1 MNETLR
7 NEAPRRLRLAM
18 IGGGQGALI
27 GGVHRIAA
35 RMDAR
40 FELIAG
46 AFSSQPERNQATARE
61 LGVDEARCYS
71 DYQALLSGEAGRED
85 GADVIAIV
93 TPNHLHFPAALACL
107 EAGKHVI
114 CEKPMTLSVDEA
126 QRLADAVSAS
136 GKRFVLMHN
145 YVGYPLVQHA
155 RELVSRGEL
164 GRLRSVHVEY
174 VQEWLSEAPDSDN
187 RQAAWRMDPT
197 KAGAAGC
204 LGDIGVHA
212 FHLAQFI
219 CGQRV
224 SEVSA
229 ELFNAVAGRELDD
242 NVHALLR
249 FADGA
254 RGMLWAS
261 QTAPGFENAL
271 SIRVVGERASL
282 RWAQESPNDLTFAPL
297 DGPAQR
303 LTRRDDRLGADIA
316 RGIRVPGGHPEGYLE
331 AFANL
336 YQALSDGLEG
346 DIEPSW
352 LPGVE
357 DGVDGMRFI
366 AATLASSRSAGAWT
380 PLDVSQSPRG
390 DEP

>member
-1 MNETLR
+1 MNATSR
-7 NEAPRRLRLAM
+7 NEMPRRLRLAM
-18 IGGGQGALI
+18 VGGGQGALI

-35 RMDAR
+35 RMDDR
-40 FELIAG
+40 FELVAG
-46 AFSSQPERNQATARE
+46 SFSSQAERNRATARE
-61 LGVDEARCYS
+61 LGVAETRCYA
-71 DYQALLSGEAGRED
+71 DYQALLAGEAKRSD
-85 GADVIAIV
+85 GAEVVAIV
-93 TPNHLHFPAALACL
+93 TPNHLHFTAALACL
-107 EAGKHVI
+107 EAGRHVI

-126 QRLADAVSAS
+126 QHLAAAVEAS
-136 GKRFVLMHN
+136 GKRFVLAHT

-155 RELVSRGEL
+155 RDLVARGEL
-164 GRLRSVHVEY
+164 GRIRSVQVEY
-174 VQEWLSEAPDSDN
+174 LQEWLSEAPGPDN
-187 RQAAWRMDPT
+187 RQAAWRLDPT

-212 FHLAQFI
+212 FHLAQFV

-224 SEVSA
+224 SAVSA
-229 ELFNAVAGRELDD
+229 ELFNAVPGRELDD

-261 QTAPGFENAL
+261 QTAPGFENGL
-271 SIRVVGERASL
+271 SIRVVGEKASL
-282 RWAQESPNDLTFAPL
+282 RWAQESPNELHFAPI
-297 DGPAQR
+297 DGPTQR

-316 RGIRVPGGHPEGYLE
+316 RGIRIPGGHPEGYLE

-336 YQALSDGLEG
+336 YQALGDGLDHDLET
-346 DIEPSW
+346 PW

-366 AATLASSRSAGAWT
+366 AATLASSRAAGAWT
-380 PLDVSQSPRG
+380 PLRDAGGES
-390 DEP
+390 

>member
-1 MNETLR
+1 MNATSRNETT
-7 NEAPRRLRLAM
+7 RRLRLAM
-18 IGGGQGALI
+18 VGGGQGALI

-35 RMDAR
+35 RMDDR
-40 FELIAG
+40 FELVAG
-46 AFSSQPERNQATARE
+46 NFSSQPERNRATARE
-61 LGVDEARCYS
+61 LGVAEARCYA
-71 DYQALLSGEAGRED
+71 DYQALLAGECARDD
-85 GADVIAIV
+85 GAEVVAIV

-107 EAGKHVI
+107 KAGKHVI
-114 CEKPMTLSVDEA
+114 CEKPMTLGVDEA
-126 QRLADAVSAS
+126 QQLAAAVDAS
-136 GKRFVLMHN
+136 GKRFVLAHN

-155 RELVSRGEL
+155 RELVARGEL
-164 GRLRSVHVEY
+164 GRIRSVQVEY
-174 VQEWLSEAPDSDN
+174 VQEWLSEAPGLDN
-187 RQAAWRMDPT
+187 RQAAWRLDPAR
-197 KAGAAGC
+197 AGAAGC

-219 CGQRV
+219 SGQRV

-229 ELFNAVAGRELDD
+229 ELFNAVPGRELDD

-261 QTAPGFENAL
+261 QTAPGFENGL
-271 SIRVVGERASL
+271 SIRVVGEKASL
-282 RWAQESPNDLTFAPL
+282 RWAQESPNELHFAPL

-316 RGIRVPGGHPEGYLE
+316 RGIRIPGGHPEGYLE

-336 YQALSDGLEG
+336 YQALSDGLDEG
-346 DIEPSW
+346 LETPW

-357 DGVDGMRFI
+357 DGVEGMRFI
-366 AATLASSRSAGAWT
+366 AATLASSRAAGAWT
-380 PLDVSQSPRG
+380 SLQDVG
-390 DEP
+390 DVP

>member
-1 MNETLR
+1 MV
-7 NEAPRRLRLAM
+7 
-18 IGGGQGALI
+18 GGGQGALI

-35 RMDAR
+35 RMDGR
-40 FELIAG
+40 FDLVAG
-46 AFSSQPERNQATARE
+46 AFSSQAERNRATARE
-61 LGVDEARCYS
+61 LGVDEARCYAN
-71 DYQALLSGEAGRED
+71 YQALLNGEAEHEE
-85 GADVIAIV
+85 GAEVVAIV

-107 EAGKHVI
+107 EAGMHVV

-126 QRLADAVSAS
+126 QRLAEAVRAS

-155 RELVSRGEL
+155 RELVARGDL
-164 GRLRSVHVEY
+164 GCIRSVQVEY
-174 VQEWLSEAPDSDN
+174 VQEWLSEAPGPDN
-187 RQAAWRMDPT
+187 RQAAWRLNPAR
-197 KAGAAGC
+197 AGAAGC

-219 CGQRV
+219 SGQRV

-229 ELFNAVAGRELDD
+229 ELFSAVTGRELDD

-271 SIRVVGERASL
+271 SIRVVGEKASL
-282 RWAQESPNDLTFAPL
+282 RWAQESPNELFFAPL

-316 RGIRVPGGHPEGYLE
+316 RGIRIPGGHPEGYLE

-336 YQALSDGLEG
+336 YQAMSDGLDG
-346 DIEPSW
+346 DIVSPW

-366 AATLASSRSAGAWT
+366 AATLASSRAAGAWT
-380 PLDVSQSPRG
+380 PLQTTEG
-390 DEP
+390 EP

>member
-1 MNETLR
+1 MNATPR
-7 NEAPRRLRLAM
+7 HATPRRLRLAM
-18 IGGGQGALI
+18 VGGGQGALI

-35 RMDAR
+35 RMDGR
-40 FELIAG
+40 FDLVAG
-46 AFSSQPERNQATARE
+46 AFSSQAERNRATARE
-61 LGVDEARCYS
+61 LGVDEARCYA
-71 DYQALLSGEAGRED
+71 DYQALLNGEAEHEE
-85 GADVIAIV
+85 GAEVVAIV

-107 EAGKHVI
+107 EAGMHVV

-126 QRLADAVSAS
+126 QRLAEAVRAS

-155 RELVSRGEL
+155 RELVARGDL
-164 GRLRSVHVEY
+164 GCIRSVHVEY
-174 VQEWLSEAPDSDN
+174 VQEWLSEAPGPDN
-187 RQAAWRMDPT
+187 RQAAWRLDPAR
-197 KAGAAGC
+197 AGAAGC

-219 CGQRV
+219 SGQRV

-229 ELFNAVAGRELDD
+229 ELFSAVTGRELDD

-271 SIRVVGERASL
+271 SIRVVGEKASL
-282 RWAQESPNDLTFAPL
+282 RWAQESPNELCFAPL

-316 RGIRVPGGHPEGYLE
+316 RGIRIPGGHPEGYLE

-336 YQALSDGLEG
+336 YQAMSDGLDG
-346 DIEPSW
+346 DIVSPW

-366 AATLASSRSAGAWT
+366 AATLASSRAAGAWT
-380 PLDVSQSPRG
+380 PLQATE